1 MARDRASRP
10 EAKATRLF
18 VAFEVPDEAR
28 RAALDAVGGLRE
40 RFPRARWVP
49 AENLHVTLKFLGAV
63 WPRLTAWVPER
74 LEAAAG
80 GRQPFGV
87 VLDGLGAFRSA
98 RSARVIWV
106 GLADDPPGAMAA
118 TAASID
124 AAVAAEFRPET
135 RPFSAHLTLARSEP
149 PLALGPDD
157 LEVDVPPVAWT
168 VPDLVLVRSRLQRP
182 APRYEVV
189 DRFRLGLRAGHPDG

>member
-74 LEAAAG
+74 LEAAAADL
-80 GRQPFGV
+80 QPFAV